1 MQRVNI
7 IQCFLAVAAV
17 LSVIACK
24 EAAKTSE
31 NNALD
36 TASVPVNNDA
46 SSMPA
51 YDPSM
56 DPLTVGAQF
65 SKLLHDTLGIKLYE
79 AFLKPGDSSELHT
92 HPDHIV
98 YVLEGGKLA
107 VYFQGVERVEMDLK
121 KGLGFVSGPLSDAA
135 KNIGNTTIRM
145 LIADIYRPRGQ

>member
-7 IQCFLAVAAV
+7 ILCFLAVATV

-36 TASVPVNNDA
+36 SVTMPANNN

-51 YDPSM
+51 YDPAM

-79 AFLKPGDSSELHT
+79 ASLEPGDSSLLHI

-98 YVLEGGKLA
+98 YILEGGKLA
-107 VYFQGVERVEMDLK
+107 VYFQGVERKEFDFKAGM
-121 KGLGFVSGPLSDAA
+121 GFVSGPLTDAA
-135 KNIGNTTIRM
+135 KNIGTTTVRM
-145 LIADIYRPRGQ
+145 LIAEIYRPRGQ